1 MKVIG
6 IDFDNKDAVIICLE
20 KTISGVSLVETS
32 IKKIAFKD
40 HTDSEEV
47 QRMKDLIFNFFD
59 EIKADKIGIVKRMDS
74 GKYAASPISF
84 KIEGIIQ
91 LYNKIKVELI
101 ALPTIKAYNK
111 DNKLDLS
118 TKYNYQNNALLLS
131 NYLLK

>member
-20 KTISGVSLVETS
+20 KTSTGISLVETS
-32 IKKIAFKD
+32 IKKITFKD

-59 EIKADKIGIVKRMDS
+59 ELKVDKIGIVKRMDS

-84 KIEGIIQ
+84 KVEGIIQ
-91 LYNKIKVELI
+91 LYSKTKVELI
-101 ALPTIKAYNK
+101 PLPTIKTYNK
-111 DNKLDLS
+111 DNPLDIT
-118 TKYNYQNNALLLS
+118 TKYNYQSNALLLS

>member
-6 IDFDNKDAVIICLE
+6 IDFDKKDAVIICLE
-20 KTISGVSLVETS
+20 KSSTGISLVETS

-40 HTDSEEV
+40 HADSEEV
-47 QRMKDLIFNFFD
+47 KRMKDLIFNFFD
-59 EIKADKIGIVKRMDS
+59 ELKVDKIGIVKRMDS

-91 LYNKIKVELI
+91 LYSKTKVELI
-101 ALPTIKAYNK
+101 PLPTIKTYNK
-111 DNKLDLS
+111 DNPLDIT
-118 TKYNYQNNALLLS
+118 TKYNYQINALLLS

>member
-20 KTISGVSLVETS
+20 KTSSGVSLVETS
-32 IKKIAFKD
+32 IKKIALKD

-59 EIKADKIGIVKRMDS
+59 ETKVQKIGIVKRMDS
-74 GKYAASPISF
+74 GKFAASPISF

-91 LYNKIKVELI
+91 LYTKLKVELI
-101 ALPTIKAYNK
+101 PLPTIKSYNK
-111 DNKLDLS
+111 DNPLGIS